1 MKNVGNFNELK
12 WMPKYTADGTYRG
25 RKKMICGSG
34 ATFQVMEFCNGH
46 PVHPH
51 KHDHEQICLIAS
63 GVCDFYLE
71 GVKYRMSAGGYM
83 IIPPHAEHYIHVY
96 DSPVPVLNYD
106 IFIPAR
112 TEYAQE
118 YEQFLAKEGE

>member
-46 PVHPH
+46 PVHRVRTQPAH
-51 KHDHEQICLIAS
+51 HDIVQQADKIGNGVLHQNGQGYGQHHPVKRLIPKPS
-63 GVCDFYLE
+63 FPQRQV
-71 GVKYRMSAGGYM
+71 
-83 IIPPHAEHYIHVY
+83 IP
-96 DSPVPVLNYD
+96 SLS
-106 IFIPAR
+106 
-112 TEYAQE
+112 
-118 YEQFLAKEGE
+118 